1 MKTSPLIRIVDDDK
15 ALIDAIRYV
24 LEGEGYLTAAYPSAE
39 AFLQRDDPRVPG
51 CLLLD
56 VRMGGMSG
64 PQLFEELRRTGHTIP
79 IIFLSAHGSID
90 LAVDLMQKGAVSF
103 LPKPVGSERL
113 LQAIG
118 RALADAPVYG
128 AAPSPDPLS
137 AREAQVVELVTE
149 GLTNREIAERLGV
162 SKRTV
167 EFFRAN
173 AMRKL
178 GVHGADELKAA
189 VEAGAHKR

>member
-1 MKTSPLIRIVDDDK
+1 MKTSPLIRIVDDDE

-24 LEGEGYLTAAYPSAE
+24 VEGEGYLTAAYPSAE
-39 AFLQRDDPRVPG
+39 AFLQCDDPRAPG

-64 PQLFEELRRTGHTIP
+64 PQLFEELRHTGHTIP

-113 LQAIG
+113 LRRSSAHSPMHPST
-118 RALADAPVYG
+118 APLPHPTRSVHG
-128 AAPSPDPLS
+128 KRKWSNWLPRVSPTARLPSGSASRNARLNSS
-137 AREAQVVELVTE
+137 ARMPCASSAFTVRM
-149 GLTNREIAERLGV
+149 N
-162 SKRTV
+162 SKQP
-167 EFFRAN
+167 
-173 AMRKL
+173 
-178 GVHGADELKAA
+178 
-189 VEAGAHKR
+189 